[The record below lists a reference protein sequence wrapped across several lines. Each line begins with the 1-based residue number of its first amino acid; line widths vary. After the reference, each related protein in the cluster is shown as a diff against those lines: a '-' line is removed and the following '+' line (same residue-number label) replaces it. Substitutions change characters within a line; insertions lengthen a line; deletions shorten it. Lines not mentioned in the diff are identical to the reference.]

1 MSGCCTG
8 VVAADGPTQNLRLTS
23 LTGVVLLVLLAVE
36 GFTLI
41 SLRSLLSVHI
51 FVGVLVVP
59 IVLLKLGSTGYRFLR
74 YYTHRA
80 DYVRAGPPSLPLRLL
95 GPIVVLATLALLG
108 TGLALIAVGPGSG
121 SVLLLHKASFV
132 VWLGALGLHVL
143 GHLKRVQRAL
153 SSELNDRSDRGRAR
167 LRLLLVASAVVAGAV
182 TAVALLPASAPWLHW
197 VGFDH

>member
-8 VVAADGPTQNLRLTS
+8 WVSTDGPAQNLRLTA
-23 LTGVVLLVLLAVE
+23 LTGVVLLVLLTVE

-41 SLRSLLSVHI
+41 SLRSMLSVHI

-59 IVLLKLGSTGYRFLR
+59 VVLLKLGSTGYRFLR

-108 TGLALIAVGPGSG
+108 TGLALIAVGPSSG
-121 SVLLLHKASFV
+121 SVLLLHKASFL

-153 SSELNDRSDRGRAR
+153 SSELNDRADRGRAR
-167 LRLLLVASAVVAGAV
+167 LRLLLVASAVVAGAI
-182 TAVALLPASAPWLHW
+182 TAVALLPASAPWLHLR
-197 VGFDH
+197 